1 MLVIVDGTGD
11 LIECGEKKGKED
23 VEAPETASGM
33 DGREEGNYYLW
44 AMN

>member
-1 MLVIVDGTGD
+1 MSVIVDRTGD

-33 DGREEGNYYLW
+33 DGQKEGKK
-44 AMN
+44 